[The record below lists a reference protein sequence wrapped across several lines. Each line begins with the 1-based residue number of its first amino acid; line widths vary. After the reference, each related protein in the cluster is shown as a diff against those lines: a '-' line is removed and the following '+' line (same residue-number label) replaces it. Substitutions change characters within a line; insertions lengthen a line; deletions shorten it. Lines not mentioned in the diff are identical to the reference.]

1 MKIALC
7 QMANA
12 GSMGADLEK
21 SLRAI
26 ETAAGNGADLILFPE
41 VHLTEFFP
49 QYPGQDISAFRVAGD
64 SPTVQAFCRAARA
77 HRIMVSPNFL
87 LEENGHAYDAS
98 LLISAEVDL
107 RESGQI
113 RSRRPYT
120 QLRRPELYR

>member
-1 MKIALC
+1 
-7 QMANA
+7 MANA
-12 GSMGADLEK
+12 GSMAANLEK
-21 SLRAI
+21 SPRAI

-49 QYPGQDISAFRVAGD
+49 QYPGQDVSAFRVAGD
-64 SPTVQAFCRAARA
+64 SPTVQAFCEAARA